1 MGNCLRFTH
10 DARRSGLYPA
20 LPSRSRRPAARPWG
34 SRRRLRSSR
43 ARANTIVISLM
54 ADDHESGD
62 SFDDIVKALD
72 HDLRNPVANILGF
85 VDLLRDTPGA
95 AFTGEQLEFLTRIED
110 NCRTLLEMLT
120 RLRDVAIADEDD
132 A

>member
-1 MGNCLRFTH
+1 
-10 DARRSGLYPA
+10 
-20 LPSRSRRPAARPWG
+20 
-34 SRRRLRSSR
+34 
-43 ARANTIVISLM
+43 M
-54 ADDHESGD
+54 ATATELNDT
-62 SFDDIVKALD
+62 FDDIVRALD

-95 AFTGEQLEFLTRIED
+95 SFTGEQLEFLTRIED

-120 RLRDVAIADEDD
+120 RLRDVAVAEEDD